1 MSVIYR
7 AVVTSDFRVSN
18 LLNFYA
24 LVGDDPTKNT
34 LYAYFGRDQA
44 WADNESDPK
53 FAPPYPDD
61 TTEGY
66 SDVWARML
74 GAVKIQKEMIRPVV
88 SRNDWGDQRYSNP
101 YTFHINDIVVTN
113 TAPYN
118 RTEIGSGWIVYRCVD
133 VPEDGAC
140 SIDSIKN
147 KTDCLK
153 VGGDWTPSNDSIL
166 PVGKSDGVDMKDG
179 YIWEY
184 LYTIP
189 SDVAINDCSNEYIVV
204 PTPDELKADPSAWG
218 YQHVITW
225 YPNDYNLLNRI
236 RCSTLRF
243 RAYFDSYNFPASSK
257 IGNTGFRQMG
267 IIYNPL
273 LAKAN
278 PSDPDVKATAMS
290 YIPSQLERHTGNII
304 YMDNRQPVIRSR
316 DQTEEFNVVFSF

>member
-7 AVVTSDFRVSN
+7 AKVTSDFRVAN
-18 LLNFYA
+18 LLNFYNA
-24 LVGDDPTKNT
+24 IGDDVSKNT
-34 LYAYFGRDQA
+34 LYAYFGRKDA

-61 TTEGY
+61 TTEGF

-88 SRNDWGDQRYSNP
+88 PRRDWGDQRYTNP
-101 YTFHINDIVVTN
+101 QTFHVGDIVVTN

-118 RTEIGSGWIVYRCVD
+118 RSEIGSGWIVYRCVD
-133 VPEDGAC
+133 VPSDGLC
-140 SIDSIKN
+140 SIESVITKEE
-147 KTDCLK
+147 CLK
-153 VGGDWTPSNDSIL
+153 IGEQWTPSIKSIL
-166 PVGKSDGVDMKDG
+166 PIGKSDGVDMKDG

-204 PTPDELKADPSAWG
+204 PTPDDLKDNPSVWG
-218 YQHVITW
+218 YQNVLSW

-236 RCSTLRF
+236 KCDTLRF
-243 RAYFDSYNFPASSK
+243 RAYFDSYSFPASSK

-267 IIYNPL
+267 LVCNPL
-273 LAKAN
+273 LVKAE
-278 PSDPDVKATAMS
+278 PSDPDVKATELT
-290 YIPSQLERHTGNII
+290 YTPDQLERHSGNII

-316 DQTEEFNVVFSF
+316 DQTEEFNVVFQF